1 MAGFMLDSLTPVSQ
15 LRHWAQGKEK
25 AHLNI
30 GSRSP
35 SQLSIGLLISY

>member
-1 MAGFMLDSLTPVSQ
+1 MVGFMLGSVTPVSQ
-15 LRHWAQGKEK
+15 LCRWVQGKEK
-25 AHLNI
+25 AHLSK